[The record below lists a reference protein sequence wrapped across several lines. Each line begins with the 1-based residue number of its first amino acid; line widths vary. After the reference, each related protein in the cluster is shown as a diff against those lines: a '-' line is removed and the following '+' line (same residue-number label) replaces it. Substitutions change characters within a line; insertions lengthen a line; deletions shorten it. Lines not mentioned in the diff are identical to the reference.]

1 CSLYDRLHVIKA
13 CCYTTLILMFARNV
27 SPTKQIAFEF
37 AKLDSDGDGTI
48 PLSEVRHMLSEN
60 RRQVGLNDHQIL
72 TLLDRADADHNGVLD
87 LEEFSLLITSA
98 RAQPSR
104 ARRVLYSV
112 ADSVIAKSERPTVH
126 SYINEYNCLPP
137 PIFVIMISLAQILVF
152 VGYMHGKHEDSM
164 SHCAGCWVHGR
175 IGPLLF
181 APPLR
186 HQVWR
191 FFTYQFLHQGLLHL
205 VPNVAFQL
213 LVGVPLEL
221 VHKMWRI
228 APIYLLAVILGAL
241 LQYTLDPSVYLV
253 GCSAGVYAL
262 ITAHLSNLIINW
274 AEMPFRLIR
283 LIVISTYFILDIGS
297 AVYRRL
303 QTDECD
309 RVSYTA
315 HIAGAVTGLL
325 MGIALLY
332 NLKVLKWERA
342 LMIASLS
349 VYLIILIFVII
360 MAIFVEPFSRPVW
373 DTTRCIS
380 EADSYFE

>member
-1 CSLYDRLHVIKA
+1 
-13 CCYTTLILMFARNV
+13 MFARNV

-98 RAQPSR
+98 RAQPSK
-104 ARRVLYSV
+104 ARRVLYRV

-137 PIFVIMISLAQILVF
+137 PIFVITISLAQILVF
-152 VGYMHGKHEDSM
+152 VGYMHGKHEDLM
-164 SHCAGCWVHGR
+164 SYCAGCWVHGH

-205 VPNVAFQL
+205 LPNIAFQL

-221 VHKMWRI
+221 VHKIWRI
-228 APIYLLAVILGAL
+228 APIYLLAVIMGAL

-360 MAIFVEPFSRPVW
+360 MAIFVEPFSKPVW
-373 DTTRCIS
+373 DTTRCIN